1 MEILMSADECRAK
14 QKELSAMTIDEKI
27 KLLNGYVESDDLI
40 DRQMAVEAVRDLF
53 KRIPT
58 RAIRAM
64 HAIRSLPPAKPRSL
78 DE

>member
-1 MEILMSADECRAK
+1 MNADEK
-14 QKELSAMTIDEKI
+14 NVS
-27 KLLNGYVESDDLI
+27 VESDDLI

-64 HAIRSLPPAKPRSL
+64 HVIRSLPPAKPRSL